1 MNKPSRKYFWFGLV
15 FVFLVGLLGG
25 AYLVLRTTVTSG
37 ELEIST
43 PLSAGKS
50 SDELLDEL
58 LKLNQEEKTG
68 QSEYVP
74 PEDKNLTDEFA
85 ATVISETGGLSED
98 SAEKIAGTDF
108 IANTVLPYLQT
119 NTLNLLPE
127 IPDSVL
133 KIVPDSKTSRAAY
146 FKHTNKDA
154 VTIFNAVKDFIKINP
169 DGLENPETL
178 DEMRNQ
184 TGRLATTFEN
194 LSRAA
199 TPKTL
204 LATHKNMLLTA
215 YSLQKS
221 LETLINGDDD
231 PLKLLIVFNDIEALG
246 EFWKNALTEYDR
258 ASRVK

>member
-1 MNKPSRKYFWFGLV
+1 MSKRFLTITTIMFMIGLIA
-15 FVFLVGLLGG
+15 G

-37 ELEIST
+37 ELTNST
-43 PLSAGKS
+43 PLSQGKS

-58 LKLNQEEKTG
+58 LKLNLEEKTE
-68 QSEYVP
+68 QSEYIP

-85 ATVISETGGLSED
+85 AAIISETGGLNED

-133 KIVPDSKTSRAAY
+133 KIVSDSKINRAAY
-146 FKHTNKDA
+146 FKATNKDA
-154 VTIFNAVKDFIKINP
+154 VVIFNVVRDFIKINT
-169 DGLENPETL
+169 DDLESSETL
-178 DEMRNQ
+178 DELQNQ
-184 TGRLATTFEN
+184 ASQLATAFEN

-204 LATHKNMLLTA
+204 VATHKNILLTA

-221 LETLINGDDD
+221 LETIIGSDDD
-231 PLKLLIVFNDIEALG
+231 PLKLLIVFNDIETLG
-246 EFWKNALTEYDR
+246 EFWKNALVEYDR
-258 ASRVK
+258 ASRIK